1 MGAVTTSA
9 SPAKAQNR
17 PPSRRPPPHPQW
29 YPLAPPHWRPVARP
43 AGALWPMGYRR
54 EPLLS
59 LAQGGDL
66 GAPLCG
72 GPTTGPTALWA
83 TRATA
88 VARSGTIAGSTASGS
103 PFRGSGMSVT
113 QGRLPGLS
121 TAHGNGWSG

>member
-66 GAPLCG
+66 GAPLSV
-72 GPTTGPTALWA
+72 GPTTSPP
-83 TRATA
+83 TRAPPLGCPQCAWHHFPTPQK
-88 VARSGTIAGSTASGS
+88 R
-103 PFRGSGMSVT
+103 
-113 QGRLPGLS
+113 
-121 TAHGNGWSG
+121 H